1 MRENPEVKEHLCV
14 GTCKTNTSH
23 DARRGGGGGVDE
35 TTLTGSMMQTPTTI
49 IGSPKAT
56 TTRRQRVRRVVRKVW
71 QKASLPVAVVLV
83 LFGFLYYTTTRVVLW
98 RRLET
103 SVNGTIHRWVLFATT
118 SLALGL
124 YVASVLCEAG
134 KVPDGWQ
141 PDMEDGNNFWEVK
154 RKGKGL
160 KRFCQKCNAYK
171 PPRAHHCRVCQ
182 ECVLRMDHHCV
193 WINNCVGHKNYKAFF
208 LFLFYAVLAVGH
220 SAMIL
225 SWNMVTS
232 ESNNRN
238 KKISHNTAAAG
249 NSSTSGAW
257 DWDAICEVTALMISF
272 PLLIAIGL
280 LFAWHVWLTSKN
292 CTTIEHYEG
301 VRSKVTLTQPIDENG
316 ETSSAR
322 GESDS
327 NGSKVTRTT
336 TTTTITHPYSL
347 GLSGNLREVLGAK
360 MRYWFFPGCSID
372 GDGLSFANAY
382 ENSDKWKRKVN
393 QELEL

>member
-14 GTCKTNTSH
+14 GTCKTNTSN

-171 PPRAHHCRVCQ
+171 PPRAHHCRACQ
-182 ECVLRMDHHCV
+182 KCVLRMDHHCV

-238 KKISHNTAAAG
+238 KKISHNMAAAG

-257 DWDAICEVTALMISF
+257 DWDAICEVAALMISF

-280 LFAWHVWLTSKN
+280 LFAWHVWLTSRN

>member
-1 MRENPEVKEHLCV
+1 VRENPEVKEQLDAVRTATTRPSVV
-14 GTCKTNTSH
+14 G
-23 DARRGGGGGVDE
+23 E
-35 TTLTGSMMQTPTTI
+35 TTTRSMQTPTTI
-49 IGSPKAT
+49 IVSPKA

-182 ECVLRMDHHCV
+182 KCVLRMDHHCV

-232 ESNNRN
+232 ESDNRN

-257 DWDAICEVTALMISF
+257 DWDAICEVAALMISF

>member
-1 MRENPEVKEHLCV
+1 M
-14 GTCKTNTSH
+14 GTCKTNTSN

-182 ECVLRMDHHCV
+182 KCVLRMDHHCV

-238 KKISHNTAAAG
+238 KKIPHNTAAAG

-257 DWDAICEVTALMISF
+257 DWDAICEVAALMISF

>member
-1 MRENPEVKEHLCV
+1 MRENPEVKEHLCG
-14 GTCKTNTSH
+14 GTCKTNTSN

-182 ECVLRMDHHCV
+182 KCVLRMDHHCV

-257 DWDAICEVTALMISF
+257 DWDAICEVAALMISF

>member
-1 MRENPEVKEHLCV
+1 
-14 GTCKTNTSH
+14 
-23 DARRGGGGGVDE
+23 
-35 TTLTGSMMQTPTTI
+35 MQTLTTI
-49 IGSPKAT
+49 IGSPKA

-71 QKASLPVAVVLV
+71 QKASLPVAVVLF

-103 SVNGTIHRWVLFATT
+103 SVNGTIYRWVLFATT

-182 ECVLRMDHHCV
+182 KCVLRMDHHCV

-232 ESNNRN
+232 ESDNRK
-238 KKISHNTAAAG
+238 KKISNNSAAG

-257 DWDAICEVTALMISF
+257 DWDAICEVAALMISF

-280 LFAWHVWLTSKN
+280 LFTWHVWLTSRN

-301 VRSKVTLTQPIDENG
+301 VRSKVTLTQSIDENG

-327 NGSKVTRTT
+327 NGGKVTRTT
-336 TTTTITHPYSL
+336 TSTTITHPYSL

-382 ENSDKWKRKVN
+382 ENLDKWKRKVN

>member
-1 MRENPEVKEHLCV
+1 
-14 GTCKTNTSH
+14 
-23 DARRGGGGGVDE
+23 
-35 TTLTGSMMQTPTTI
+35 MQTPTTI
-49 IGSPKAT
+49 IGSPKA

-71 QKASLPVAVVLV
+71 QKASLPVAVVLF

-182 ECVLRMDHHCV
+182 KCVLRMDHHCV

-232 ESNNRN
+232 ESDNRK
-238 KKISHNTAAAG
+238 KKISNNSAAG

-257 DWDAICEVTALMISF
+257 DWDAICEVAALMISF

-280 LFAWHVWLTSKN
+280 LFTWHVWLTSKN

>member
-1 MRENPEVKEHLCV
+1 MTPMV
-14 GTCKTNTSH
+14 
-23 DARRGGGGGVDE
+23 
-35 TTLTGSMMQTPTTI
+35 TTPKGSL
-49 IGSPKAT
+49 
-56 TTRRQRVRRVVRKVW
+56 TRRQRARRVVRRVW
-71 QKASLPVAVVLV
+71 QKMSLPVFFVLF
-83 LFGFLYYTTTRVVLW
+83 LFGFLYYTTSTIVLYG
-98 RRLET
+98 RFET
-103 SVNGTIHRWVLFATT
+103 SVDGTIHRSILFVTT
-118 SLALGL
+118 SLALCL
-124 YVASVLCEAG
+124 YVASVMCEAG

-141 PDMEDGNNFWEVK
+141 PDMEDANNFWEVK

-182 ECVLRMDHHCV
+182 KCVLRMDHHCV

-225 SWNMVTS
+225 SWNMVAS
-232 ESNNRN
+232 ESGSS
-238 KKISHNTAAAG
+238 KKKLAASNTAAAAAAAAATTG
-249 NSSTSGAW
+249 SNSDSNAW
-257 DWDAICEVTALMISF
+257 DWDAICEVTALMVSF
-272 PLLIAIGL
+272 PLLLAIGL

-301 VRSKVTLTQPIDENG
+301 VRSKLTLPHPIGENG
-316 ETSSAR
+316 E
-322 GESDS
+322 
-327 NGSKVTRTT
+327 RTT
-336 TTTTITHPYSL
+336 TTTISSEGGDGSNKATGTNATTTIKKIEHPYSL

-360 MRYWFFPGCSID
+360 MRYWLFPGCSID